1 MASAPRYVLSERA
14 ANALRALIAPGSVY
28 GARPR
33 IAHDPGATPA
43 PALLAVRRVRQWQEP
58 AAGEEEGE
66 WVERLQIY
74 LGPAGEPAAT
84 CIRIN
89 GRAAPIDV
97 PIQPADGWLD
107 LGAAAAVQA
116 VWLLPYIYL
125 PSSPADYYGATNWP
139 AASAQVRFEIAAGGT
154 PQQPPAPT
162 HPPPATGSARADR
175 YLEPILVWTQDGQV
189 QWGGATLSTEVA
201 DADGTHDGVNA
212 GFCSIEQLQGGRLQ
226 LYGFNS
232 PTWTT
237 AQDLDV
243 ADGGFLIREGPT
255 PQSGGPARLVYA
267 SWQELREYLRQYCGF
282 DLLEWLSDPGNL
294 DTLIGILSDAMN
306 AAGLYWPQGGS
317 YTTCYGSYIGDYSKT
332 AVIYQDGRTLMGVW
346 KTDSNFSVGDQSHA
360 ANLTVNGDATVAG
373 AASVSGAATVGGS
386 ADVTGNLAVHGI
398 QSTFSGSVDV
408 GMSLTASAISASSGI
423 TGGTVGA
430 TGNMTAGGNLG
441 VAGAASVGSNLDV
454 AGKISSTTAEI
465 KIGSDDYIPWQFT
478 YLDNNGVAQTMTVL
492 KKR

>member
-89 GRAAPIDV
+89 GRAAPLDWSGTLT
-97 PIQPADGWLD
+97 DGWLD
-107 LGAAAAVQA
+107 LGPSAGVQA
-116 VWLLPYIYL
+116 VWLLPYIAN
-125 PSSPADYYGATNWP
+125 PANPDDFAGATNQP
-139 AASAQVRFEIAAGGT
+139 PPVQVRLELAARGT
-154 PQQPPAPT
+154 PSQPPKPT
-162 HPPPATGSARADR
+162 TPGPATGTALLQRF
-175 YLEPILVWTQDGQV
+175 LKPILVWTPDAQV
-189 QWGGATLSTEVA
+189 QWGGATIAAEVA
-201 DADGTHDGVNA
+201 DADGTHDGVHE

-267 SWQELREYLRQYCGF
+267 SWQELREYLKQYCGF

-332 AVIYQDGRTLMGVW
+332 AVIYQDGKTLMGAW